1 MYNMVSQLKE
11 EKQLAYLSRF
21 AVSSICLHDIP
32 PWQPFQPLSTSIHT
46 IVPPMHTQLHNQE
59 GKL

>member
-1 MYNMVSQLKE
+1 MVSQLKE

-32 PWQPFQPLSTSIHT
+32 P
-46 IVPPMHTQLHNQE
+46 
-59 GKL
+59 